1 MASPYFGVNVG
12 NTTYRIMDMDN
23 TSKQIGNLYPREV
36 CGRHQEHDGYALF
49 LSSSGGLKDGLL
61 DPNQNYKV
69 ENIKN
74 HPYSREVIDGQEY
87 LIYKMRRTM
96 NVYRADA
103 SYWGK
108 VAAGMFVATKSC
120 VAGEN
125 HRDWMEINYVKS
137 TAGKWVKV
145 EGAGVQHGFVDT
157 GLSIASGYNS
167 IPLYG
172 NW

>member
-1 MASPYFGVNVG
+1 MYTFAVNKGSHNLKVTDFADDNKQYGV
-12 NTTYRIMDMDN
+12 I
-23 TSKQIGNLYPREV
+23 YPNEV
-36 CGRHQEHDGYALF
+36 CLMYDGEQFYLTKF
-49 LSSSGGLKDGLL
+49 LASDGKIKDGSLHTNEYIT
-61 DPNQNYKV
+61 D
-69 ENIKN
+69 IKYLGE

-120 VAGEN
+120 VAGES